1 MRSLAFKLT
10 LAFLLVGLTG
20 SVLVAII
27 VQQRTQQEFD
37 QLIKNQSQENLVLYL
52 GEYYETNGSWVGVE
66 TVFRTLQRIPST
78 LPAIQAPQG
87 EPHFDPRRSLFTLA
101 DPNGRVIYGHNPAE
115 TGDVVL
121 KSDLDKGVPIE
132 VNGAVVGWLLF
143 NPALDRW
150 RPGTPEGNFLASV
163 TNAILVSAL
172 VASVT
177 ALVMGGILAFTMTRS
192 LRELTAGTRQ
202 LAEGKLGHQVKVHSK
217 DELGELANSFNQM
230 SAALAHSNELRRQM
244 TADIAHDLR
253 TPLSVILGYTEAL
266 SDQKLEPG
274 PEMFTVMHREALHL
288 SHLVA
293 DLKTLSL
300 ADAGELPLNIQP
312 FAPQELLRRT
322 LEAHRVKAKGK
333 AVGLELDAPEDLP
346 LISIDVDRMAQ
357 VLGNLMSNALRY
369 TPSGGQICL
378 TAEAHGNQVRL
389 SVSDTGP
396 GIPSRD
402 IPYIFERSFR
412 GDHARH
418 QQEGETGLGLAIARS
433 LVIAQ
438 GGTISVESSEGQ
450 GATFIL
456 DFPAGEDPENDSLSN
471 TDITGNRTAK
481 RNLSQD
487 GSTSL

>member
-27 VQQRTQQEFD
+27 VQQRTQSEFD
-37 QLIKNQSQENLVLYL
+37 QLIKNQSQENLVLAL
-52 GEYYETNGSWVGVE
+52 GEYYENNGSWAGVD
-66 TVFRTLQRIPST
+66 TVFRSLLRVSTT
-78 LPAIQAPQG
+78 LPAPQG
-87 EPHFDPRRSLFTLA
+87 EPHFDPRRSLFTLTDA
-101 DPNGRVIYGHNPAE
+101 NGYVIYGRNPLE
-115 TGDVVL
+115 VGNLVL
-121 KSDLDKGVPIE
+121 KPDLEKGVPIE
-132 VNGAVVGWLLF
+132 VDGAVVGWLLF

-163 TNAILVSAL
+163 SSAIFVSAI
-172 VASVT
+172 VASLT

-217 DELGELANSFNQM
+217 DELGELADSFNQM
-230 SAALAHSNELRRQM
+230 SAALAQSNELRRQM

-288 SHLVA
+288 SYLVA

-312 FAPQELLRRT
+312 FSPHELLKRT
-322 LEAHRVKAKGK
+322 LEAHHVKAESKD
-333 AVGLELDAPEDLP
+333 VRILLDAKEDLP

-369 TPSGGQICL
+369 TPSGGQITL
-378 TAEAHGNQVRL
+378 AAEAQNNHVRL
-389 SVSDTGP
+389 SVSDTGA

-402 IPYIFERSFR
+402 LPYIFERSYR
-412 GDHARH
+412 GDRARH

-438 GGTISVESSEGQ
+438 GGTISVESLEGQ
-450 GATFIL
+450 GATFII
-456 DFPAGEDPENDSLSN
+456 DFHAAES
-471 TDITGNRTAK
+471 I
-481 RNLSQD
+481 
-487 GSTSL
+487 GSELHPIPD